1 MATLTGRRLTVAF
14 AALMFANAMSA
25 MDATIVSTA
34 APTIT
39 SDLGRL
45 SLLPWITTAYMLAQ
59 VGTVGLHGKLG
70 DLLGRKRVF
79 IAAVL
84 VFLGASV
91 LCGLAQTMPQLIAF
105 RTLQGL
111 GAGGVAGLAMATVAD
126 IVPPARLGRFLG
138 YAGLVFGVTSVL
150 GPLAGGL
157 FVDHLSW
164 RWAFFI
170 NVPIGLLAIAVI
182 HFLVSTPPGTRRQ
195 IDVVG
200 AVLLAST
207 TSTLVLFTSWAGVEH
222 DWGSPVIIGLGAM
235 ALLSAALFVGRELTV
250 AEPLVPLRVLRERT
264 VALAIAA
271 NFVAGTAFMPGIVYL
286 SVTYQAVLGR
296 DATVAGFLLIPLGL
310 STALSTVVVGRIV
323 ERFGGAKVIPAIGM
337 VTMGV
342 AFAALGTL
350 DADSSVTFLA
360 ACGALAGLGVGCVM
374 QTMLHVVQRS
384 VPPENLGVSTSSV
397 ILGRI
402 LGGTLGVAYVGAV
415 FNSRLAREIARVPG
429 IEVSEMKG
437 DSASVAQLT
446 PGVRDAVTDAFADA
460 LAAGFRALVPI
471 MVIGLLTVLVQRSS
485 VLARRLAVPA
495 PPTPAPEPV

>member
-1 MATLTGRRLTVAF
+1 
-14 AALMFANAMSA
+14 
-25 MDATIVSTA
+25 
-34 APTIT
+34 
-39 SDLGRL
+39 
-45 SLLPWITTAYMLAQ
+45 
-59 VGTVGLHGKLG
+59 
-70 DLLGRKRVF
+70 
-79 IAAVL
+79 
-84 VFLGASV
+84 
-91 LCGLAQTMPQLIAF
+91 
-105 RTLQGL
+105 
-111 GAGGVAGLAMATVAD
+111 
-126 IVPPARLGRFLG
+126 
-138 YAGLVFGVTSVL
+138 
-150 GPLAGGL
+150 
-157 FVDHLSW
+157 
-164 RWAFFI
+164 
-170 NVPIGLLAIAVI
+170 
-182 HFLVSTPPGTRRQ
+182 
-195 IDVVG
+195 
-200 AVLLAST
+200 
-207 TSTLVLFTSWAGVEH
+207 
-222 DWGSPVIIGLGAM
+222 
-235 ALLSAALFVGRELTV
+235 
-250 AEPLVPLRVLRERT
+250 
-264 VALAIAA
+264 
-271 NFVAGTAFMPGIVYL
+271 
-286 SVTYQAVLGR
+286 
-296 DATVAGFLLIPLGL
+296 
-310 STALSTVVVGRIV
+310 
-323 ERFGGAKVIPAIGM
+323 M